1 MRLDYAALTP
11 EPSKHLFAISAAV
24 RRSALPGTIR
34 ELTAVYISQL
44 NGCAHCIAVHWE
56 KARAEGVPEE
66 QLRVLPAAEAVH
78 GDWLSLYDRTTAIAL
93 RLAHAVTV
101 APGTGVDEELWD
113 SAVAALG
120 EETLMWLIQHI
131 MLMNAWNRLSVTLRI
146 EPPKSP

>member
-56 KARAEGVPEE
+56 KALAEGVTER
-66 QLRVLPAAEAVH
+66 QLRLLPAAEAVH
-78 GDWLSLYDRTTAIAL
+78 GDWLPLYDQATALAL
-93 RLAHAVTV
+93 RLAHAVTA
-101 APGTGVDEELWD
+101 APGTGVDNGLWD
-113 SAVAALG
+113 SAMAALG
-120 EETLMWLIQHI
+120 EE
-131 MLMNAWNRLSVTLRI
+131 LS
-146 EPPKSP
+146 

>member
-56 KARAEGVPEE
+56 KALAEGVPEQ
-66 QLRVLPAAEAVH
+66 QLRVLPAAEVVH
-78 GDWLSLYDRTTAIAL
+78 GDWLSLYDRATAIAL
-93 RLAHAVTV
+93 RLAHTVTV
-101 APGTGVDEELWD
+101 APGSGVDEELWD
-113 SAVAALG
+113 SAVAVLG
-120 EETLMWLIQHI
+120 EETLMWLVHHI

-146 EPPKSP
+146 EPPESI